1 MKKVALK
8 KRYETMT
15 TMLDAFDFARIQE
28 YYGLMI
34 LLKDLEI
41 SDDEFQAWVR
51 YMRIEGNRVGP
62 AHKKKV
68 QSYYCPDCGDKL
80 TLMPVNTKSCTD
92 VGEGYKSM
100 FSCDNQ
106 MECGYSRYSE
116 DTVEKW
122 LETLTD
128 MSKHG
133 AMSKMKN
140 EASGCSG
147 CGGKS

>member
-8 KRYETMT
+8 KRYDTIT

-28 YYGLMI
+28 YYGLMV

-51 YMRIEGNRVGP
+51 YMRIEGHDNGP
-62 AHKKKV
+62 ASREKV

-80 TLMPVNTKSCTD
+80 TLMPVNSKSCTN
-92 VGEGYKSM
+92 VGEDYKSM

-106 MECGYSRYSE
+106 MECGYSRYSIE
-116 DTVEKW
+116 SVGTW
-122 LETLTD
+122 LSTLTE

-133 AMSKMKN
+133 AMSKMKS
-140 EASGCSG
+140 ESSG
-147 CGGKS
+147 CGGCGG